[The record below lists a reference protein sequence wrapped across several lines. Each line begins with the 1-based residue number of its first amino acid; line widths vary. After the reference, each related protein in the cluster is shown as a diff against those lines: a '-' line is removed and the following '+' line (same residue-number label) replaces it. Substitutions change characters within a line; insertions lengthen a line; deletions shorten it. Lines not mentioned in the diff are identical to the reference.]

1 MQCVA
6 KGRKSCDSTSAKRD
20 QDYTR
25 IHIFKIDKH
34 RNNLAGEQR
43 FFVFQEIHKNVQNRH
58 TVLFSR
64 CTLFIFD
71 KKYELALYLIWI
83 IAQKIVLFVYNS
95 VVSWFITLKWRYKYM
110 KKFSE
115 IKKIHL
121 WEPFC
126 SFLLHR
132 TFI

>member
-71 KKYELALYLIWI
+71 KKYELALYLI
-83 IAQKIVLFVYNS
+83 
-95 VVSWFITLKWRYKYM
+95 
-110 KKFSE
+110 
-115 IKKIHL
+115 
-121 WEPFC
+121 
-126 SFLLHR
+126 
-132 TFI
+132 